1 MNAKAPKRFLGT
13 TIAAGMAAATLMG
26 MAASAGAADRMIFA
40 TQQSGTMYYTLA
52 TGFSKMLTSKLG
64 RKVAVQPY
72 SGSSVY
78 LPLINAGEATMA
90 FSSSLDAHAAYQGTD
105 RKALKNMR
113 AIARIWPLKVAMM
126 ARAKSGIKTVG
137 DMKGKR
143 VVVGFKGQKAMGMVI
158 RAMMASGG
166 LTVQDVKGVTVGNV
180 VAGNKALIEGNV
192 DVTFIAVGIP
202 LVKRAHAAIPGGVS
216 YVDLAGGNT
225 SPKFLASKAG
235 GIYPAKLA
243 PAKRMP
249 EVTKPI
255 TIVAFDI
262 FLVTSAKTPD
272 SDVKAVLAAI
282 SDNFKGLQKD
292 YPPLRRGRADG
303 FAAATN
309 TLPYHKAAIAY
320 YESKGMWTA
329 ANAVKEK
336 SFAK

>member
-1 MNAKAPKRFLGT
+1 MNAKTPSRLFGT
-13 TIAAGMAAATLMG
+13 AVAAGIATGTVLAMAAP
-26 MAASAGAADRMIFA
+26 AAAAERMIFA

-52 TGFSKMLTSKLG
+52 TGFSKMLTGKLG

-78 LPLINAGEATMA
+78 LPLINAGEATLA

-126 ARAKSGIKTVG
+126 ARAKSGIKSIG

-166 LTVQDVKGVTVGNV
+166 VSVKDVKAITVGNV

-225 SPKFLASKAG
+225 SAKFLASKAG
-235 GIYPAKLA
+235 GIYPTMLT

-262 FLVTSAKTPD
+262 FLLTSAKTPD
-272 SDVKAVLAAI
+272 ADVKAVLAAV

-292 YPPLRRGRADG
+292 YPPLRRGRADK

-309 TLPYHKAAIAY
+309 TLPYHKAAITY
-320 YESKGMWTA
+320 YKSKGMWGA
-329 ANAVKEK
+329 ANDNQEK